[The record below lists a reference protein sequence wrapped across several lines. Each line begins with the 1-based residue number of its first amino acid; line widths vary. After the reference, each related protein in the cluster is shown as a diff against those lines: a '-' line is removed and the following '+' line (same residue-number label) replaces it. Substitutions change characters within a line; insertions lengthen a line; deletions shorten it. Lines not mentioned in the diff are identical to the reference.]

1 MKQIRFSSFGAPS
14 QVAKCV
20 EVADVGAP
28 SSWEV
33 VVDIEAFPINFADL
47 AMLAG
52 AYGTLPKP
60 PATIGMEA
68 VGRIAQCGSSVT
80 NLAVGDRVVILA
92 NNNWAE
98 RRKVPAAA
106 VHKVSSEG
114 PVEQLA
120 MLKVNLATGYL
131 MLKHAI
137 AHSRYSW
144 VIQNAPLSSVGRSV
158 VQLAKQMKVRTINI
172 VRSADAIP
180 EVLALGGDV
189 VLEDGPDLAGRVRAA
204 VKQDVVV
211 GVAFDAVAGP
221 GTQRLAE
228 CLSEG
233 GQIVNYGMLS
243 NQPHEIQPDQTIFR
257 GITLSG
263 FWLSKTLNRL
273 SLPERT
279 SFFDELANWV
289 VDQKLRIDV
298 DSYFPIH
305 RIGEA
310 LARAEQG
317 KRNGKVLVVTDYSEL
332 KGRVK

>member
-20 EVADVGAP
+20 EVADVGLP

-33 VVDIEAFPINFADL
+33 VVDVEAFPINVADL

-52 AYGTLPKP
+52 VYGTLPKP

-68 VGRIAQCGSSVT
+68 VGRVALCGNAVT
-80 NLAVGDRVVILA
+80 NLKVGDRVVILA

-120 MLKVNLATGYL
+120 MLKVNLATAYL
-131 MLKHAI
+131 LLKQAV
-137 AHSRYSW
+137 AQGRDSW
-144 VIQNAPLSSVGRSV
+144 VIQNAPLSSVGRSAL
-158 VQLAKQMKVRTINI
+158 QLAKQMKVRTINI
-172 VRSADAIP
+172 VRSAEAIP
-180 EVLALGGDV
+180 EVLSLGGDI
-189 VLEDGPDLAGRVRAA
+189 VLEDGADLAERVRAA
-204 VKQDVVV
+204 VRHDVV

-233 GQIVNYGMLS
+233 GQIINYGMLS
-243 NQPHEIQPDQTIFR
+243 NLPHELHPDQTIFR
-257 GITLSG
+257 GISLSG

-279 SFFDELANWV
+279 SLFDELASWV
-289 VDQKLRIDV
+289 VESQLRIDI

-310 LARAEQG
+310 LSRAEQG
-317 KRNGKVLVVTDYSEL
+317 KRKGKVLVVTDHSSL
-332 KGRVK
+332 KERVT